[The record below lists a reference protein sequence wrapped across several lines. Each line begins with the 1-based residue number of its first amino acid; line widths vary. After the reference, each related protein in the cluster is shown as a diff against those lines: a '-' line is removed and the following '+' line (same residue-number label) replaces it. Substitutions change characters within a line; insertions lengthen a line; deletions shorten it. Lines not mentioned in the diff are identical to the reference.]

1 MTRTIERSKN
11 QLDHWHLS
19 FILIELLIF
28 DTVWERTGEKP
39 SDSHMLTEKRQEEIL
54 KLLDAKGSVT
64 VQELTEYFQASE
76 STIRRDLNGLD
87 KRGELVKVFGG
98 AVQNDKKLTTR
109 EETVSLRMELHREE
123 KLRIGK
129 YAAALIE
136 PEDFI
141 YLDAGTTTGSMIP
154 YLTEHSASFV
164 TNAVSHALFL
174 AENGFRVI
182 LIGGELK
189 SSTEAIVGN
198 EAFVTLQKYHFT
210 KGFFGTNGISRH
222 SGFTTPDINEA
233 MIKECAIRHTRL
245 PYVLCDHSKFQQT
258 TPVCFGEFTSA
269 RVLTDRMP
277 DESYQD
283 CQNLIIV

>member
-1 MTRTIERSKN
+1 
-11 QLDHWHLS
+11 
-19 FILIELLIF
+19 
-28 DTVWERTGEKP
+28 
-39 SDSHMLTEKRQEEIL
+39 MLTEKRQEKITEL
-54 KLLDAKGSVT
+54 VEAKGSVT

-76 STIRRDLNGLD
+76 STIRRDLNVLD
-87 KRGELVKVFGG
+87 KKGALVKVFGG

-109 EETVSLRMELHREE
+109 EEKVSLRMELHREE

-129 YAAALIE
+129 YAASLVE

-141 YLDAGTTTGSMIP
+141 YLDAGTTTGAMIP
-154 YLTEHSASFV
+154 YLTEHTASFV
-164 TNAVSHALFL
+164 TNAVSHALQL

-222 SGFTTPDINEA
+222 AGFTTPDINEA
-233 MIKECAIRHTRL
+233 MIKECAMKHTQK
-245 PYVLCDHSKFQQT
+245 PHVLCDHSKFYHT

-269 RVLTDRMP
+269 RVLTDRLP
-277 DESYQD
+277 DESYHGID
-283 CQNLIIV
+283 NLIIV